1 MEGWVDSI
9 MFRIIIILL
18 FLISLINEQ
27 QKEIIESNPC
37 EQAVIDAQNDVDK
50 WLWIQTG
57 LAARLFS
64 NKLAKSLIQNPEI
77 KNLLNMPE
85 DYINEYNDCYKEE
98 VKRLR
103 ISYARKGYASYCI
116 IAAGVTYIAMN
127 LDYIDYKDLKNKNYE
142 K

>member
-1 MEGWVDSI
+1 
-9 MFRIIIILL
+9 MFRTIIILL
-18 FLISLINEQ
+18 FLISLINGQ

-57 LAARLFS
+57 LTARLFS

-98 VKRLR
+98 IKRLQ
-103 ISYARKGYASYCI
+103 ISYARKGCVSYCI
-116 IAAGVTYIAMN
+116 IAAGVSYIVLN
-127 LDYIDYKDLKNKNYE
+127 LDY
-142 K
+142 

>member
-1 MEGWVDSI
+1 
-9 MFRIIIILL
+9 MFRTIIILL
-18 FLISLINEQ
+18 FLISLINGQ

-57 LAARLFS
+57 LTARLFS

-98 VKRLR
+98 VKRLQ
-103 ISYARKGYASYCI
+103 ISYARKGCAIYCI

-127 LDYIDYKDLKNKNYE
+127 LDYKDLKNENYE

>member
-1 MEGWVDSI
+1 

-18 FLISLINEQ
+18 FLISLINGQ

-37 EQAVIDAQNDVDK
+37 EQAVINAQNDVDK

-57 LAARLFS
+57 LTARLFS
-64 NKLAKSLIQNPEI
+64 NKLAESLIQNPEI

-98 VKRLR
+98 VKRLQ
-103 ISYARKGYASYCI
+103 ISYARKGCASYCI
-116 IAAGVTYIAMN
+116 IAAVVSYIVLN
-127 LDYIDYKDLKNKNYE
+127 LDYKDLKNENYE